1 MKRGILFLIFLI
13 GAITITHAQPLN
25 PAPANLPVKLISFKA
40 SVVNGSTNLTWQT
53 AAEINSKE
61 FVVEHSVE
69 GTQWTKVG
77 VVNAAGNSS
86 VTQQYAFTHT
96 QPAEGLNL
104 YRLRT
109 IDFDGS
115 SELSTTLRVAINNA
129 LVSGIRL
136 YPIPVSDHLIV
147 DLTEFKESF
156 TYTIIDANGRE
167 LKRGIVTR
175 NKQRIGLQ
183 ELKPGV
189 YFFKTEQSGAIRF
202 VK

>member
-1 MKRGILFLIFLI
+1 MKRGILFLIVLI
-13 GAITITHAQPLN
+13 TGIAATHAQPLN
-25 PAPANLPVKLISFKA
+25 PVPTPLPVKLISFKA

-61 FVVEHSVE
+61 FVVEQSVE

-115 SELSTTLRVAINNA
+115 SELSTTLRITINNV
-129 LVSGIRL
+129 LVSGVRL

-147 DLTEFKESF
+147 ELTEFKDSF
-156 TYTIIDANGRE
+156 PYTIIDANGRE
-167 LKRGIVTR
+167 LKRGTVTQ
-175 NKQRIGLQ
+175 NKQRIALH

-189 YFFKTEQSGAIRF
+189 YFFKTEKSGTIRF